1 MNVKWVGCV
10 GWVGWVCEVFFL
22 LISKVYH
29 KPKIFYDYNWMIL
42 LSVEK
47 VLDKGLFFLYLFVF
61 EMEAFIK
68 ITRSRFSESQ
78 NF

>member
-1 MNVKWVGCV
+1 M

-47 VLDKGLFFLYLFVF
+47 VLDKGLFFLYLFV
-61 EMEAFIK
+61 
-68 ITRSRFSESQ
+68 
-78 NF
+78 

>member
-1 MNVKWVGCV
+1 
-10 GWVGWVCEVFFL
+10 
-22 LISKVYH
+22 
-29 KPKIFYDYNWMIL
+29 MIL

-61 EMEAFIK
+61 EMEAFII

-78 NF
+78 NFNFHPNVQGRELLI